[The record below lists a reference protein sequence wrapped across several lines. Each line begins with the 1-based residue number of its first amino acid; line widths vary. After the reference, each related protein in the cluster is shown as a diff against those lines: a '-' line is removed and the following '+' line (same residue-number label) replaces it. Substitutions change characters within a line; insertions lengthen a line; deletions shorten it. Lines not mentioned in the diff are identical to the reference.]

1 MVRRKKTLWKATSEL
16 SSYAPILIHLKLK
29 RLPNI
34 RLAFFVLNYVTYPDF
49 WLHFIAMQFYG
60 CNNSLQLSNSHTP
73 GLKLNC
79 HIFTDARTST
89 ILQLKHQTMSNSLVR
104 LTQTDF
110 ATRALKVH
118 QALEFPAGE
127 TLFIKSNFFSI
138 IPVIFKNV

>member
-1 MVRRKKTLWKATSEL
+1 MAKSISKRITCTKEGNFVESYISIEL
-16 SSYAPILIHLKLK
+16 LRPYSNSCQTQKVAKYQAGIIFL
-29 RLPNI
+29 
-34 RLAFFVLNYVTYPDF
+34 LNHVTYPDF

-79 HIFTDARTST
+79 HIFTDTRTST

-118 QALEFPAGE
+118 QALEFPA
-127 TLFIKSNFFSI
+127 
-138 IPVIFKNV
+138 VA

>member
-1 MVRRKKTLWKATSEL
+1 MSNAQGCQKYFL
-16 SSYAPILIHLKLK
+16 
-29 RLPNI
+29 
-34 RLAFFVLNYVTYPDF
+34 LNYVTYPDF

-60 CNNSLQLSNSHTP
+60 YNNSLQLSNSHTP

-118 QALEFPAGE
+118 QALEFPAE
-127 TLFIKSNFFSI
+127 QTLLIKSN
-138 IPVIFKNV
+138 

>member
-1 MVRRKKTLWKATSEL
+1 MTCFQQSDLKINFRRL
-16 SSYAPILIHLKLK
+16 SGILNHCGLIHEK
-29 RLPNI
+29 RTRGCQKKIL
-34 RLAFFVLNYVTYPDF
+34 LNYVTYPDF

-60 CNNSLQLSNSHTP
+60 YNNSLQLSNSHTP

-110 ATRALKVH
+110 ATRALKVY

-127 TLFIKSNFFSI
+127 TLFIKSNFTQF
-138 IPVIFKNV
+138 

>member
-1 MVRRKKTLWKATSEL
+1 MPNAKGCQISG
-16 SSYAPILIHLKLK
+16 YKLF
-29 RLPNI
+29 L
-34 RLAFFVLNYVTYPDF
+34 LNYVTYPDF

-60 CNNSLQLSNSHTP
+60 YNNSLQLSNSHTP

-118 QALEFPAGE
+118 EALEFPAGE
-127 TLFIKSNFFSI
+127 AIFIKSKFFSI
-138 IPVIFKNV
+138 INFTSHHLQKCLTVSL

>member
-1 MVRRKKTLWKATSEL
+1 MA
-16 SSYAPILIHLKLK
+16 Y
-29 RLPNI
+29 
-34 RLAFFVLNYVTYPDF
+34 NY
-49 WLHFIAMQFYG
+49 
-60 CNNSLQLSNSHTP
+60 NSLQLSNSHTP

-118 QALEFPAGE
+118 QALEFPAE
-127 TLFIKSNFFSI
+127 QTLLIKSN
-138 IPVIFKNV
+138 